1 MRDLYRPAMERKMYP
16 RSMIL
21 PAFTLYSVLF
31 ILPTIIGIYYAF
43 TNWNTFSPNIRFIGL
58 QNFRVIFIEQPFLY
72 LRPITNTFLF
82 AVVTS
87 LFKVII
93 GLGIALMLNG
103 KMFGKN
109 TLRTIFFVPL
119 ALSPIVIGILFT
131 TILSPNGLL
140 NNFLGAVGLEVL
152 QRRWLITLATA
163 MPSVMSVEI
172 WRAFGL
178 NMVIFLAG
186 LQSIDP
192 TYYEAARIDG
202 ANAFQLLRKVTIPF
216 IMPAITINLVLN
228 MVHGF
233 RAFDIV
239 LALTNGGP
247 GNATELIATMAFR
260 EFSVGNNGFAT
271 AMNLVLLVMTTIV
284 AALVSF
290 LSGRK
295 EVAY

>member
-1 MRDLYRPAMERKMYP
+1 
-16 RSMIL
+16 MIL
-21 PAFTLYSVLF
+21 PAFTLYSILF
-31 ILPTIIGIYYAF
+31 ILPTIIGVYFAF
-43 TNWNTFSPNIRFIGL
+43 TNWNIFSPNIRFVGL
-58 QNFRVIFIEQPFLY
+58 QNFRVIFIEQPFIY

-82 AVVTS
+82 AIVTS
-87 LFKVII
+87 FFKVVI

-109 TLRTIFFVPL
+109 ILRTVFFIPL

-140 NNFLGAVGLEVL
+140 NNFLGVVGLEAL
-152 QRRWLITLATA
+152 QRRWLITLTTA
-163 MPSVMSVEI
+163 MPSVMAVEI

-186 LQSIDP
+186 LQSIDA

-239 LALTNGGP
+239 FALTNGGP
-247 GNATELIATMAFR
+247 GNVTELIATMAFR
-260 EFSVGNNGFAT
+260 EFSVGNYGFAT
-271 AMNLVLLVMTTIV
+271 AMNVVLLVMTTVV

-290 LSGRK
+290 LSRRK
-295 EVAY
+295 EVEY